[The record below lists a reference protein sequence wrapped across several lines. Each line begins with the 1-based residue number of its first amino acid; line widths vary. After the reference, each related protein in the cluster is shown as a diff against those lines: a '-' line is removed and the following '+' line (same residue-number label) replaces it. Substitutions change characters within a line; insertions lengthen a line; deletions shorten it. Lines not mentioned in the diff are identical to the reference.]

1 MFPIRSHFNRRNKK
15 SLNEAREPSPCFPS
29 QGALAL
35 LKFQLFIKRCLDIFF
50 SLILLILLTPLWII
64 IPILIKSDSSGRV
77 IYTQKRVGINS
88 GFFTIYKY
96 RTMKE
101 GTPDIPTDKVSN
113 PTKLVTKVGS
123 FLRRTSIDEIPQ
135 LINILKG
142 QMSFI
147 GPRPALYN
155 QPGLISLRKEKG
167 ADIMRPGIT
176 GLAQVSGRDELQIP
190 VKVKY
195 DKKYIDNF
203 SLINDFK
210 ILFIT
215 VRAVLTA
222 KGNR

>member
-1 MFPIRSHFNRRNKK
+1 LRK
-15 SLNEAREPSPCFPS
+15 L
-29 QGALAL
+29 
-35 LKFQLFIKRCLDIFF
+35 QLFIKRCLDAFF

-64 IPILIKSDSSGRV
+64 IPILIKLDSPGRI

-113 PTKLVTKVGS
+113 PAKLVTSIGR

-135 LINILKG
+135 LVNILKG

-155 QPGLISLRKEKG
+155 QPELIFLRKQKK

-176 GLAQVSGRDELQIP
+176 GLAQVSGRDELLIP
-190 VKVKY
+190 IKVEY
-195 DKKYIDNF
+195 DKKYIDDF
-203 SLINDFK
+203 SLLIDLK

-215 VRAVLTA
+215 VKAVLTA
-222 KGNR
+222 KGNRLN